1 MPEQK
6 YKQRKDGRYR
16 TTFKGEYVYA
26 KSSKKLEEKIAELN
40 YLSKTGLSINDNK
53 ITFQKYADN
62 YIDLQKRLNPQ
73 QSFSREEGLLKNHI
87 YPEIGII
94 QIKKLRL
101 TNVKNMKAKMI
112 EKGLT
117 EQVNRA
123 LTLVNNILNTAVDD
137 NILFK
142 NVATNIG
149 SYKFKKSERKI
160 LTPDEDALLLEA
172 ANQNKHGLFFL
183 LIRYCGLRPEE
194 VRALEIDD
202 IDIEKCIID
211 VSDAISF
218 SKSEQGNRKDTKN
231 LVHREVPIL
240 AFLIPHLVLAIET
253 SKKLG
258 TNLLFYKQ
266 TNPLQHMSKS
276 AYKSCVN
283 SFMYCVNQL
292 NKKHIEE
299 YNKQVENEE
308 EQKEVNEI
316 IFVPYQLRHSF
327 CTMLYYAGVSLKEAQ
342 SIMGH
347 RSSKM
352 VLDVYTHLKKEED
365 DSKDKL
371 DTYFNFSNLNMNS
384 SSELYQIDVRMW
396 LKQEQKTL
404 VRNFLIKHKIKY
416 GNVK

>member
-1 MPEQK
+1 MPK
-6 YKQRKDGRYR
+6 YKQRKDGRYY
-16 TTFKGEYVYA
+16 TTFKGQSVYA
-26 KSSKKLEEKIAELN
+26 KSSKELEEKIAELN
-40 YLSKTGLSINDNK
+40 YLSKTGLMVNDKK
-53 ITFQKYADN
+53 ITFKEYASS
-62 YIDLQKRLNPQ
+62 YFALQKRLAPDK
-73 QSFSREEGLLKNHI
+73 SHSRNEGLLNNYI
-87 YPEIGII
+87 YPTLGII
-94 QIKKLRL
+94 QIKQLKKS
-101 TNVKNMKAKMI
+101 NVEQMKAQMI

-123 LTLVNNILNTAVDD
+123 LSLVNNILNAAVDD
-137 NILFK
+137 NVVLR
-142 NVATNIG
+142 NVALNIKK
-149 SYKFKKSERKI
+149 YTFKKDERRI
-160 LTPDEDALLLEA
+160 LTTEEDALLLEA
-172 ANQNKHGLFFL
+172 AEQHKYGLFFL

-194 VRALEIDD
+194 ARALEIDD

-218 SKSEQGNRKDTKN
+218 SQSEQGNRKDTKN

-240 AFLIPHLVLAIET
+240 AFMIPYIVSAIET

-276 AYKSCVN
+276 AYKSCVD

-299 YNKQVENEE
+299 YNRQVKNED

-316 IFVPYQLRHSF
+316 IFIPYQLRHSF

-347 RSSKM
+347 KSSKM

-371 DTYFNFSNLNMNS
+371 DTYFNFSNMNPNINVT
-384 SSELYQIDVRMW
+384 LQQIDVRMW
-396 LKQEQKTL
+396 LRQDQKAL

-416 GNVK
+416 GKVK